1 MKNHE
6 IFIHITVCIT
16 PLTVQYYTQLNSELR
31 PVKELRH
38 YFEKVSGEMDNVLQ
52 RSSGM
57 SRSRHQDTQDMSN
70 LVIATRRAFR
80 HTAVDYVHALSVAQ
94 GKKRHE
100 VVDAVSI
107 NGPELLILAVSLPV
121 FISDALHAHSN
132 STYQQRSKISCD
144 TSEFSS
150 EKLPIPHKVTS
161 WYNSKIL

>member
-1 MKNHE
+1 
-6 IFIHITVCIT
+6 
-16 PLTVQYYTQLNSELR
+16 
-31 PVKELRH
+31 
-38 YFEKVSGEMDNVLQ
+38 MDNVLQ

-107 NGPELLILAVSLPV
+107 NGPKLFIVAVSFPNFVSNPV
-121 FISDALHAHSN
+121 HAHIN
-132 STYQQRSKISCD
+132 ST
-144 TSEFSS
+144 
-150 EKLPIPHKVTS
+150 
-161 WYNSKIL
+161 